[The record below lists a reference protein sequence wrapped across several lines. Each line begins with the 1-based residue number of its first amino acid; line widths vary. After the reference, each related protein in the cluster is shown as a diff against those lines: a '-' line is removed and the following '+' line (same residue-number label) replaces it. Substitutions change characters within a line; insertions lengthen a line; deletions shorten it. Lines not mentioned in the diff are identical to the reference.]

1 MLGLDLLMPDSERTQ
16 PAHEVA
22 PVPVELAP
30 DTVKDQ
36 LISAG
41 LWAAGLAWLAPM
53 MGLQMLGHRL
63 VGAER
68 IQWLERVYAR
78 GQIALTG
85 SRWRTVVDPA
95 IDPGRPYLFFQN
107 HINHL
112 DHCTMYCATRHFK
125 QGLELEKHFDYPIY
139 GAFMRSRGTVPVR
152 PGNPRELIT
161 LRERVRDELN
171 QGHSLLVFPEGTR
184 TLDGRLGKLQAGV
197 FRIAQ
202 ELEAPIVPVTV
213 TGMYRVMRKGSL
225 LIRPGYDV
233 TVYCDAPIETKDRT
247 SRSELRAIIEQA
259 RTTMSRRLDD
269 YWQTSSAQPRL
280 F

>member
-1 MLGLDLLMPDSERTQ
+1 MLRAAAPMPDSERV
-16 PAHEVA
+16 ERDI
-22 PVPVELAP
+22 PVQLAP
-30 DTVKDQ
+30 DTLKDQ

-41 LWAAGLAWLAPM
+41 LWAAGVAWLAPM

-63 VGAER
+63 VGPER
-68 IQWLERVYAR
+68 IQWLERLYTR

-85 SRWRTVVDPA
+85 SRWKAVVDPA
-95 IDPGRPYLFFQN
+95 IDPKRPYLFFQN

-112 DHCTMYCATRHFK
+112 DHCTMYAATPHFK
-125 QGLELEKHFDYPIY
+125 QGVELEKHFEYPVY
-139 GAFMRSRGTVPVR
+139 GAFMRSRGTIPVR
-152 PGNPRELIT
+152 PGNPRELIA
-161 LRERVRDELN
+161 LRESFQAELDR
-171 QGHSLLVFPEGTR
+171 GRSLLVFPEGTR

-233 TVYCDAPIETKDRT
+233 TVYCDAPIETRGRS
-247 SRSELRAIIEQA
+247 SRSELRGLINEVGSIM
-259 RTTMSRRLDD
+259 TRRLDA
-269 YWQTSSAQPRL
+269 YWRTS
-280 F
+280 